1 MSGLIV
7 KDFLIL
13 RKTLRSYLLILAIYV
28 AVAFAG
34 YWSASFVG
42 GFMMVMVAMLPMNVF
57 AYDKQAKW
65 DVYGL
70 SLPVGRTKTVAA
82 RYLAVLIMF
91 AASAVLTTV
100 LGVALNIAGRMEERL
115 EEYLLS
121 CAICVV
127 IAMLINAIMLPL
139 LYKFGP
145 ERARIMLF
153 GVMGVIA
160 LVAVVFLIPLGG
172 LEWLKSLDESA
183 LEQAAALPAAA
194 VAAGLVDMQSTSAPV
209 TAWSCCP
216 PATWNT
222 WQSVLAPMASS
233 VMKTT

>member
-1 MSGLIV
+1 MTGLIL

-13 RKTLRSYLLILAIYV
+13 RKTLRSYLLMLAIYV
-28 AVAFAG
+28 AVAFLG

-42 GFMMVMVAMLPMNVF
+42 GFMMVMVSMLPMNVF

-100 LGVALNIAGRMEERL
+100 VSVALNIAGRMEESL
-115 EEYLLS
+115 GEYLLACTV
-121 CAICVV
+121 CAVL
-127 IAMLINAIMLPL
+127 AMLVNAMLLPF

-145 ERARIMLF
+145 ERARMMFF
-153 GVMGVIA
+153 GVMGVIV
-160 LVAVVFLIPLGG
+160 LLIVAFLLPLGG
-172 LEWLKSLDESA
+172 LEWLKSLDA
-183 LEQAAALPAAA
+183 PTLEQIAA
-194 VAAGLVDMQSTSAPV
+194 VPVAAVIAGLALLILSFLLSRHFYGSKDV
-209 TAWSCCP
+209 
-216 PATWNT
+216 
-222 WQSVLAPMASS
+222 
-233 VMKTT
+233 

>member
-34 YWSASFVG
+34 YWSSSFVG
-42 GFMMVMVAMLPMNVF
+42 GFMMVMVALLPMNVF
-57 AYDKQAKW
+57 AYDKQARW

-100 LGVALNIAGRMEERL
+100 LGVAMSIAGRMEESL
-115 EEYLLS
+115 GEYMLS

-127 IAMLINAIMLPL
+127 VAMLVNAMMLPF

-145 ERARIMLF
+145 ERARMMFYGVLGLF
-153 GVMGVIA
+153 VLAGA
-160 LVAVVFLIPLGG
+160 LLLFPLGG
-172 LEWLKSLDESA
+172 LEWLKSLEIA
-183 LEQAAALPAAA
+183 EPTFAQAVLVPVAAAL
-194 VAAGLVDMQSTSAPV
+194 AGLAL
-209 TAWSCCP
+209 
-216 PATWNT
+216 
-222 WQSVLAPMASS
+222 LAVSFLLS
-233 VMKTT
+233 RHFYGSKDV

>member
-28 AVAFAG
+28 AVAFLG
-34 YWSASFVG
+34 YWPDSFVG

-100 LGVALNIAGRMEERL
+100 LGVALNIAGRMEE
-115 EEYLLS
+115 YLLS

-127 IAMLINAIMLPL
+127 IAMLINAVMLPL

-172 LEWLKSLDESA
+172 LEWLKSLDA
-183 LEQAAALPAAA
+183 PTLEQIAA
-194 VAAGLVDMQSTSAPV
+194 VPVAAVIAGLALL
-209 TAWSCCP
+209 
-216 PATWNT
+216 
-222 WQSVLAPMASS
+222 VLSFLLSRHFYGAKD
-233 VMKTT
+233 V